1 MVTVA
6 AIVLLLAGAQRIV
19 STAPSITEML
29 YALGLG
35 GRVVGVTTF
44 CHYPPEAAGKPKVGD
59 YLRPN
64 IESIVALRPD
74 LVVVETTGIR
84 RAERLPALKL
94 NVLEVDDGT
103 LAGIYDSIRKIGAAA
118 GVADRAAAVC
128 ARMQAELRRIRDRT
142 AGQPARRLMFVA
154 GRAPGRLEDIIVVG
168 RGAHLNEL
176 IEIAGAANAFG
187 DVATAYAK
195 VSIEQVLARN
205 PEVIV
210 DMGEMAQTAGVT
222 EEQKR
227 AVVALWEGQPAL
239 AAVRARRVFAVASDI
254 FMVPGPRVVEAAREL
269 ARMAH
274 PEVSF

>member
-1 MVTVA
+1 
-6 AIVLLLAGAQRIV
+6 
-19 STAPSITEML
+19 
-29 YALGLG
+29 
-35 GRVVGVTTF
+35 
-44 CHYPPEAAGKPKVGD
+44 
-59 YLRPN
+59 
-64 IESIVALRPD
+64 
-74 LVVVETTGIR
+74 
-84 RAERLPALKL
+84 
-94 NVLEVDDGT
+94 
-103 LAGIYDSIRKIGAAA
+103 
-118 GVADRAAAVC
+118 
-128 ARMQAELRRIRDRT
+128 
-142 AGQPARRLMFVA
+142 MFVA